1 MSFGGDQLY
10 NIPNIIDNNFGILG
24 IGVHV
29 VHFVAGQLFELS
41 GYTAFGKLVIVTSSN
56 IA

>member
-41 GYTAFGKLVIVTSSN
+41 GYTAFGKLVLVTSSH